1 MAYSNIED
9 LRAARNQAL
18 KDSDFYMLSD
28 STIETQFA
36 VTAIFVNDTI
46 RVYRQQ
52 LRDITEGVTAENI
65 GDIELPALVLPS

>member
-1 MAYSNIED
+1 MAYSNLSD

-28 STIETQFA
+28 SPFNRSFTPIA
-36 VTAIFVNDTI
+36 VTTADAIAS
-46 RVYRQQ
+46 YRQS
-52 LRDITEGVTAENI
+52 LRDITEGVTDSNV